1 MPDIT
6 FEPSGIMKLIE
17 SIKLTSTAGVDGINS
32 KVLKNT
38 KQITSVILSCIFQQS
53 LSSGVVPSDW
63 KVGKIAAVPKKGSSS
78 SPTNYRPIS
87 VTSICSKLME
97 HIIYSHVVKFL
108 TSNHL
113 FHPNQHGFLKGM
125 SCDTQLAL
133 FFNDISSS
141 VDVNVPVDV
150 LFLDFEKAFDKVP
163 HKRLFRKLACLNL
176 NPLVLDWLKSFLTNR
191 NQFVLTNNF
200 SSPMS
205 PVVSGVPQGTVL
217 GPLLFLIYINDLP
230 SNILS
235 NVRLF
240 ADCVIYR
247 PINSDHDVDI
257 LQSDLTL
264 ITEWCEKWLMTIN
277 VKKTSLISFHRR
289 QTYPLHNY
297 LLNGSVISSVSSYK
311 YLGITFSQNLS
322 WSVHITH
329 KRS

>member
-1 MPDIT
+1 
-6 FEPSGIMKLIE
+6 
-17 SIKLTSTAGVDGINS
+17 
-32 KVLKNT
+32 
-38 KQITSVILSCIFQQS
+38 
-53 LSSGVVPSDW
+53 
-63 KVGKIAAVPKKGSSS
+63 
-78 SPTNYRPIS
+78 
-87 VTSICSKLME
+87 
-97 HIIYSHVVKFL
+97 
-108 TSNHL
+108 
-113 FHPNQHGFLKGM
+113 M

-163 HKRLFRKLACLNL
+163 HKRLFRKLSCLNL

-240 ADCVIYR
+240 ADDCVIYR

-264 ITEWCEKWLMTIN
+264 ITEWCEK
-277 VKKTSLISFHRR
+277 
-289 QTYPLHNY
+289 
-297 LLNGSVISSVSSYK
+297 
-311 YLGITFSQNLS
+311 
-322 WSVHITH
+322 
-329 KRS
+329 